1 MEIWKDIKG
10 YEGKY
15 QVSSE
20 GRIWSIGRQ
29 KVLKPQTDRHGYK
42 HVTLIAKNGKK
53 VTELIHRLVALTFLP
68 NEDNLPQVDH
78 INEDKSDNRVCNL
91 RWVTAKENTNHGTR
105 NERIGKN
112 QPTKRKIH
120 NITTN
125 IIYDSIAEAQRDTG
139 VPHQNIVKVCQ
150 GTRKTAGGFE
160 WEYINN

>member
-29 KVLKPQTDRHGYK
+29 KVLKPQTGRHGYK

-78 INEDKSDNRVCNL
+78 INEDKSDNRACNL
-91 RWVTAKENTNHGTR
+91 RWVTAKENSIHSNGKAIMCLETN
-105 NERIGKN
+105 
-112 QPTKRKIH
+112 KIY
-120 NITTN
+120 TTAKE
-125 IIYDSIAEAQRDTG
+125 AEQDTG
-139 VPHQNIVKVCQ
+139 IDCRRISECCNGKRIQFNGIHWKFI
-150 GTRKTAGGFE
+150 
-160 WEYINN
+160 

>member
-20 GRIWSIGRQ
+20 GRIWSISRQ
-29 KVLKPQTDRHGYK
+29 NVLKPVLQRNGYYR
-42 HVTLIAKNGKK
+42 VTLIAKNGKK
-53 VTELIHRLVALTFLP
+53 INESVHRLVALMFIP
-68 NEDNLPQVDH
+68 NEECLTQVDH

-112 QPTKRKIH
+112 QPNKKRF
-120 NITTN
+120 
-125 IIYDSIAEAQRDTG
+125 II
-139 VPHQNIVKVCQ
+139 
-150 GTRKTAGGFE
+150 
-160 WEYINN
+160 

>member
-20 GRIWSIGRQ
+20 GRIWSIGSQ
-29 KVLKPQTDRHGYK
+29 KILKPVLQPNGYYRI
-42 HVTLIAKNGKK
+42 TLIAKNGKK
-53 VTELIHRLVALTFLP
+53 VNESIHRLVALMFIP

-78 INEDKSDNRVCNL
+78 INEDKSDNRACNL
-91 RWVTAKENTNHGTR
+91 RWVSAKENTNHGTR
-105 NERIGKN
+105 NERISKN
-112 QPTKRKIH
+112 QPTKRKVR

-125 IIYDSIAEAQRDTG
+125 TVYDSIADAERDTG
-139 VPHQNIVKVCQ
+139 IAHQNIIKVCQ
-150 GTRKTAGGFE
+150 GTRKTTGGFR